1 IASSSALPRAGDQP
15 PAPTRRKPPKTRR
28 SAEDEAIMRD
38 LELFM
43 LMEMLK
49 DYDLFYEDPQEGNGK
64 R

>member
-1 IASSSALPRAGDQP
+1 
-15 PAPTRRKPPKTRR
+15 
-28 SAEDEAIMRD
+28 MRD

-49 DYDLFYEDPQEGNGK
+49 DYDLFYEDPQEGKGK